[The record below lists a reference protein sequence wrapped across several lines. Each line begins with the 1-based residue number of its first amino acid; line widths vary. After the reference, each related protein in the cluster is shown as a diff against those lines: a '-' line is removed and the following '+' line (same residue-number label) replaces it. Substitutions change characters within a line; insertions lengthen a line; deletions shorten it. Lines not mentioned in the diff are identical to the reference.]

1 MEEKIFSLKDVEKH
15 NQISDA
21 WIVLHKNVYNITD
34 FIDSHPGGDI
44 IKYGIGKDATEMFKN
59 AGHGN
64 DALEFMNHYK
74 IGKLKF
80 HS

>member
-1 MEEKIFSLKDVEKH
+1 MEEKTFSLKDVEKH

-34 FIDSHPGGDI
+34 FIDNHPGGDI